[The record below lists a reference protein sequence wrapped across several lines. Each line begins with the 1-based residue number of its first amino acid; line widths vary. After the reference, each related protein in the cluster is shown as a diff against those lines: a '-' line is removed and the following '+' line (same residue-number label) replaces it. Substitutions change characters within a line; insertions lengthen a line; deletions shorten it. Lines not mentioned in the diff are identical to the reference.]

1 MAKGGGNSAAR
12 KSAKKS
18 EKRGNAR
25 TADMF
30 ENGLDVLSAAAP
42 SAAAASQKA
51 KPRAKPRRWNAGEDT
66 VLKRVVKEEGEKNWN
81 GIAKRVSALTGIVR
95 SDVQCQHRYA
105 HCLKDGLVKGHWK
118 NHEDRTI
125 LSTVLELGIQ
135 NVRWSSIAKDL
146 PGRIGKQVRD
156 RYINYLDPKLKKEPF
171 TPEEDARL
179 KELQGIYGN
188 KWACLASLMEGRSEN
203 VIKNRWHKLTTSKK
217 RKAAKSQPKGP
228 KRLRGHRI
236 KTGLSGCNIA
246 VELRRVSEAVDII
259 VRVAEAYRIIAKTRG
274 DGATTDAQRCE
285 RVRRVMGIGASAQSS
300 STATRTLI
308 STFSTDA
315 SSSSIAFVQALI
327 GDTPMPPDDLIAAL
341 DAVAAKA
348 SQLASPALGITAVVA
363 SPNAHAVFKDDAP
376 ALSAM
381 HNGVARLLAETT
393 TPPKDAEEKASG
405 QVHEI

>member
-18 EKRGNAR
+18 KKRGNAR

-30 ENGLDVLSAAAP
+30 ENGLDISKRSCAECSCCVAKKAAGEA
-42 SAAAASQKA
+42 
-51 KPRAKPRRWNAGEDT
+51 RRWNAGEDT

-171 TPEEDARL
+171 TPEEDATQGAPGYLRQQMGMPRL
-179 KELQGIYGN
+179 THGRAIGKCYKKPVAQAHYEQKEKGRKVATERTKTSERSPHQDWFEWLQYRCG
-188 KWACLASLMEGRSEN
+188 
-203 VIKNRWHKLTTSKK
+203 TS
-217 RKAAKSQPKGP
+217 S
-228 KRLRGHRI
+228 RL
-236 KTGLSGCNIA
+236 
-246 VELRRVSEAVDII
+246 
-259 VRVAEAYRIIAKTRG
+259 
-274 DGATTDAQRCE
+274 
-285 RVRRVMGIGASAQSS
+285 
-300 STATRTLI
+300 
-308 STFSTDA
+308 
-315 SSSSIAFVQALI
+315 
-327 GDTPMPPDDLIAAL
+327 
-341 DAVAAKA
+341 
-348 SQLASPALGITAVVA
+348 
-363 SPNAHAVFKDDAP
+363 
-376 ALSAM
+376 
-381 HNGVARLLAETT
+381 
-393 TPPKDAEEKASG
+393 
-405 QVHEI
+405 